1 MSEMNQPVPDP
12 TSLTILQTTPESNTE
27 PDSESDDADVLCE
40 LLIVIVF
47 SNNLQIN
54 DSIK

>member
-1 MSEMNQPVPDP
+1 MNQPVPDP
-12 TSLTILQTTPESNTE
+12 TALTTLQATPESSTE
-27 PDSESDDADVLCE
+27 PDSESDDADMLCK
-40 LLIVIVF
+40 LLTVIVF